1 MAASKRSGAKVSPLT
16 AASAFHAGEITAGG
30 QTEDVSMTKKKFGEV
45 RTVALVGTY
54 VPRQCGIATFTKDLR
69 DNIAAELGDRETP
82 VVALDDTPQGYRY
95 PSDVRF
101 EIQAGQPQDYRAAA
115 DMLNINQ
122 VDVAIIQHEFGIYG
136 GPDGRHV
143 LELIRR
149 LRMPVITTLHTLLT
163 HPTPRQAA
171 VMRELAACSDRLVV
185 MSHYG
190 KSILQDVY
198 RVEPEKIA
206 HVPHGIPDVPFVD
219 PNFHKDQFGLE
230 GRTVMLTFGL
240 LSPNKGV
247 ETAIRAMP
255 RIIERH
261 PEVVYVVLGATH
273 PHILK
278 RHGSEYRDSLERLVD
293 QLEVRDHVAFHNRFV
308 TRDELCGYIGAAD
321 IYITPYLNKAQ
332 IVSGTLAY
340 ALGAGKATIST
351 PYWYAEEM
359 LSDDKGRLFPFGDS
373 DELAHTVNHL
383 LHDDAG
389 RNAMRKKA
397 YLACRPMVW
406 TEVARSYLR
415 LAGDVLRERADRPRP
430 VFYFRA
436 QAEPSASL
444 PEPNL
449 AHIRRMTD
457 PTGIYQHAIYA
468 VPDWRHGYC
477 TDDNSRALVA
487 ALMHYDLHGD
497 DSVMPLADSYLA
509 FLHYAFNPE
518 AKRFRNFMSFDRRWL
533 DEAGS
538 EDVHGRALWALG
550 LVTTLAPND
559 ALLSFSTRL
568 FNGALDTTTSFD
580 SPRAWAFSLVGI
592 HAYLRRFQGDTSARR
607 IREILAGRLYAQFQQ
622 NATAEWPWCEDV
634 VTYANAKLPH
644 ALILSGQ
651 ALSRDQ
657 MLQQG
662 LRSLEWLLSLQI
674 SPEGTVSL
682 IGNQGWLT
690 RSGERARFDQQPIEV
705 MSLVEACAEA
715 YHVTGQDCWVNRARQ
730 CLDWFLGS
738 NDTKSVL
745 YDYHTGGC
753 RDGLHAD
760 GPNLNEGAES
770 TLAWLIALM
779 TVRSLEREADLSMAR
794 DSLAADSAASTG
806 DVRPTSSSPAAH
818 PIADGLRENE
828 LDHD

>member
-1 MAASKRSGAKVSPLT
+1 MK
-16 AASAFHAGEITAGG
+16 
-30 QTEDVSMTKKKFGEV
+30 QTEFGQV
-45 RTVALVGTY
+45 QTAALVGTY

-69 DNIAAELGDRETP
+69 DGIAAELGERETL
-82 VVALDDTPQGYRY
+82 VLALDDRPQGYRY
-95 PSDVRF
+95 PGDVRF
-101 EIQAGQPQDYRAAA
+101 EIQASQPQDYRAAA

-143 LELIRR
+143 LEFIRR
-149 LRMPVITTLHTLLT
+149 LRMPVITTMHTLLT
-163 HPTPRQAA
+163 QPTPGQAA
-171 VMRELAACSDRLVV
+171 VMRELASGSDRLVV
-185 MSHYG
+185 MSRYG
-190 KSILQDVY
+190 ESILRDVY
-198 RVEPEKIA
+198 GVETCKIA

-240 LSPNKGV
+240 LSPNKGI

-255 RIIERH
+255 QIIKRH
-261 PEVVYVVLGATH
+261 RDVVYVVLGATH

-293 QLEVRDHVAFHNRFV
+293 QLGVRDHVAFHNRFV
-308 TRDELCGYIGAAD
+308 TLEELCGYIGAAD
-321 IYITPYLNKAQ
+321 IYITPYLSKAQ

-373 DELAHTVNHL
+373 EELARTVNHL
-383 LHDDAG
+383 LEDDTS
-389 RNAMRKKA
+389 RNAIRKKA

-406 TEVARSYLR
+406 QEVARSYLH
-415 LAGDVLRERADRPRP
+415 LAGDVLRRQAEHPRP

-436 QAEPSASL
+436 RTEPNASL
-444 PEPNL
+444 PEPSL

-477 TDDNSRALVA
+477 TDDNSRALAA

-497 DSVMPLADSYLA
+497 DSVLPLADSYLA
-509 FLHYAFNPE
+509 FLHYAFNHE
-518 AKRFRNFMSFDRRWL
+518 SRRFRNFMSFDRRWL
-533 DEAGS
+533 DEVGS

-550 LVTTLAPND
+550 LATALAPND

-568 FNGALDTTTSFD
+568 FNEGLETATSFD
-580 SPRAWAFSLVGI
+580 APRAWAFSLVGI

-607 IREILAGRLYAQFQQ
+607 IREVLAGRLYALFQE
-622 NATAEWPWCEDV
+622 NATAEWPWCEDL

-644 ALILSGQ
+644 ALILCGRS
-651 ALSRDQ
+651 LSNEE

-662 LRSLEWLLSLQI
+662 LRSLEWLLNLQV
-674 SPEGTVSL
+674 SRDGTVSL
-682 IGNQGWLT
+682 IGNRGWLA
-690 RSGERARFDQQPIEV
+690 RSGQRARFDQQPIEV

-715 YHVTGQDCWVNRARQ
+715 YRVTGQECWTSRARQ
-730 CLDWFLGS
+730 CLGWFLGS

-770 TLAWLIALM
+770 TLAWLIALV
-779 TVRSLEREADLSMAR
+779 TVRSLEREADLSMPR
-794 DSLAADSAASTG
+794 DSLVAATAENTG
-806 DVRPTSSSPAAH
+806 DVKLTPPSPGGHADTEARMERGGRP
-818 PIADGLRENE
+818 
-828 LDHD
+828 